1 MVTTLNHILNMGSE
15 SLQNSRVGV
24 DITGHNISN
33 AQTPGYS
40 RQILNLETKWPIEY
54 GLHIF
59 GDGSRVQSIRRAH
72 DKFVETQLRNEV
84 QTQTKTETVADGL
97 KKLEG
102 LFNPD
107 LTSTLRDRFNSFGTA
122 IREFANFPEESF
134 ARINVIENGR
144 SLAQTFHSTHA
155 SIVQIQVDA
164 NEEIRENISYL
175 NQKIAEVAKLNG
187 QITEMGAGSPSDV
200 NDLEDRRDKLIK
212 EIGSLIDMNVY
223 RDIRGQIVI
232 RGPAECLLVEGNLF
246 SHFVMEDIYTPQ
258 KMPDILV
265 SEFGKERYFDMT
277 RQIKTGRIGGLL
289 EIRDQHAQKLR
300 DHVNQLAE
308 NFAQSFNEVHQKGY
322 GINDMRNS
330 TGLSFFEGLDVAGE
344 PAQNLIVSLGI
355 VHNPNAIAAAMSS
368 ETPGDNVIAN
378 KLIKLFYEPVFKE
391 TASTFGGFYDNMIS
405 RLGIATVKAREEAAA
420 SQIIYERLKA
430 QRETVSGV
438 SLDDEAANLLKYQH
452 IFTASSRV
460 VTTAD
465 EMYKTVLDLKR

>member
-1 MVTTLNHILNMGSE
+1 
-15 SLQNSRVGV
+15 
-24 DITGHNISN
+24 
-33 AQTPGYS
+33 
-40 RQILNLETKWPIEY
+40 
-54 GLHIF
+54 
-59 GDGSRVQSIRRAH
+59 
-72 DKFVETQLRNEV
+72 
-84 QTQTKTETVADGL
+84 
-97 KKLEG
+97 
-102 LFNPD
+102 
-107 LTSTLRDRFNSFGTA
+107 
-122 IREFANFPEESF
+122 
-134 ARINVIENGR
+134 
-144 SLAQTFHSTHA
+144 
-155 SIVQIQVDA
+155 
-164 NEEIRENISYL
+164 
-175 NQKIAEVAKLNG
+175 
-187 QITEMGAGSPSDV
+187 
-200 NDLEDRRDKLIK
+200 
-212 EIGSLIDMNVY
+212 
-223 RDIRGQIVI
+223 
-232 RGPAECLLVEGNLF
+232 
-246 SHFVMEDIYTPQ
+246 
-258 KMPDILV
+258 
-265 SEFGKERYFDMT
+265 
-277 RQIKTGRIGGLL
+277 
-289 EIRDQHAQKLR
+289 
-300 DHVNQLAE
+300 VNQLAE